1 MSAALDRFHAALSR
15 VTSTGRYLPMVD
27 GFRFVAIGG
36 VLLRHLDPA
45 EGSHLTGFL
54 GELRRIG
61 SHGWFGVQLFFA
73 ISGFVLALPFAEE
86 ALRGGKRV
94 SLGAYYKRR
103 VLRIEPPFLVAMCL
117 IYGSMWLRG
126 AEEAWQLW
134 PNFLATIGYVHNQV
148 YGELSPITSLTWSLE
163 IEVQFYLLAPF
174 LAQLLFARP
183 VAVRRAAA
191 VLAMVGVG
199 VIVSLLD
206 NPRRLELTLA
216 GQFPYFAVGMLLADF
231 YVSAGED
238 ASGGGRSRVADAVC
252 VAASAAIL
260 VCLAWQAPWPQ
271 RWKWTVM
278 PPLVFVVYASA
289 WRSVAVR
296 AALTNRWICIV
307 GGMCYTIYLYHPNLA
322 EAAHAALRP
331 LISSDTRLG
340 RLVTLP
346 LVLAA
351 VFAGSAVL
359 FVLVEKPCMRPD
371 LISRIAAR
379 LRRASPIRRDG
390 N

>member
-1 MSAALDRFHAALSR
+1 MSAALDRIHGALSR
-15 VTSTGRYLPMVD
+15 VTSTGRYVPLVD
-27 GFRFVAIGG
+27 GFRFVAIAG
-36 VLLRHLDPA
+36 VLLRHLDPV
-45 EGSHLTGFL
+45 ENSQLTGVL
-54 GELRRIG
+54 GHLRRMS

-103 VLRIEPPFLVAMCL
+103 ILRIEPPFLVAMCL

-126 AEEAWQLW
+126 AEEAGQLW

-174 LAQLLFARP
+174 LAQALFARP
-183 VAVRRAAA
+183 AAVRRAIAA
-191 VLAMVGVG
+191 VAIVGVG
-199 VIVSLLD
+199 ALVSLLD

-216 GQFPYFAVGMLLADF
+216 GQFPYFAVGMLLADL
-231 YVSAGED
+231 YVVGE
-238 ASGGGRSRVADAVC
+238 SERSEERRTRTGDVVC
-252 VAASAAIL
+252 VAAAAALL
-260 VCLAWQAPWPQ
+260 VCLAWKAPWMA

-278 PPLVFVVYASA
+278 PALVFVLYAAA

-296 AALTNRWICIV
+296 ALLTNRWLCVI

-322 EAAHAALRP
+322 EAAHRALGP
-331 LISSDTRLG
+331 LVGTDTRLG
-340 RLVTLP
+340 RAVTLP

-351 VFAGSAVL
+351 VLAASAVL

-371 LISRIAAR
+371 LFARIAAR
-379 LRRASPIRRDG
+379 FRRARDAA
-390 N
+390 

>member
-1 MSAALDRFHAALSR
+1 MSAALDRLHGALSR
-15 VTSTGRYLPMVD
+15 VTSTGRYLPIVD

-36 VLLRHLDPA
+36 VLLRHLDPV
-45 EGSHLTGFL
+45 EGSQLTGVL
-54 GELRRIG
+54 GHLRRMS

-86 ALRGGKRV
+86 ALRGGRKV

-126 AEEAWQLW
+126 AEEAGQLW

-174 LAQLLFARP
+174 LAQALFARP
-183 VAVRRAAA
+183 APVRRAAA
-191 VLAMVGVG
+191 ALAIVGVG
-199 VIVSLLD
+199 ALVSLLG

-216 GQFPYFAVGMLLADF
+216 GQFPYFAVGMLLADLH
-231 YVSAGED
+231 VSAERD
-238 ASGGGRSRVADAVC
+238 AADARRSRVADLVC

-260 VCLAWQAPWPQ
+260 ACLASPSADVQ
-271 RWKWTVM
+271 RWKWTAL
-278 PPLVFVVYASA
+278 PPLVFVLYAA
-289 WRSVAVR
+289 AARSVSVL
-296 AALTNRWICIV
+296 AALTNRWVCVV

-322 EAAHAALRP
+322 DLAHRALAP
-331 LISSDTRLG
+331 VVSTHTRLG

-351 VFAGSAVL
+351 VLAASAVL

-371 LISRIAAR
+371 LFARVAAR
-379 LRRASPIRRDG
+379 FRRGSPVRP
-390 N
+390 